1 MKIVGIIPARMAA
14 SRFPGK
20 PLAALR
26 NHPMIEHVY
35 KRAARATSLA
45 AVNIATPDREIFD
58 AAIGFGAPAIMTSA
72 THARASDRVGEAAR
86 GLDAD
91 VFVNIQGDEPLVQ
104 PAALELLCD
113 AIRADP
119 AAACFNLVNRFSS
132 DKDFLNRNQIKV
144 VTDLD
149 SRVLYMSREPIP
161 FQPDTADV
169 PLVRQL
175 GIIAFRRDFLE
186 TFTRLPPTPLER
198 AESIDMLRAL
208 EHGFPVR
215 AVSCP
220 YESFGIDTP
229 EDLEIAA
236 RRLADD
242 PLTAA
247 LFAERSMT
255 RP

>member
-1 MKIVGIIPARMAA
+1 MAR
-14 SRFPGK
+14 
-20 PLAALR
+20 
-26 NHPMIEHVY
+26 V
-35 KRAARATSLA
+35 
-45 AVNIATPDREIFD
+45 D
-58 AAIGFGAPAIMTSA
+58 
-72 THARASDRVGEAAR
+72 
-86 GLDAD
+86 DAD
-91 VFVNIQGDEPLVQ
+91 VFVNIQGDEPLVE

-113 AIRADP
+113 AVRADP

-144 VTDLD
+144 VTDLE

-161 FQPDTADV
+161 FWPDTADV

-175 GIIAFRRDFLE
+175 GIIAFQRDFLE

-242 PLTAA
+242 PLTTA